1 MTGTSAG
8 ARGRALVVRSLLPGR
23 RLGFALVVSVL
34 ATTVLPVLAPQF
46 TLRFVDDAMAGA
58 STGHLVL
65 IAVGYLSVA
74 IAALAARTVTGWL
87 ANGLAWDGTNRLRER
102 LAEHAL
108 SLDLGYHGK
117 HPPGELIERVD
128 GDVAA
133 VADFAVAFLLDVVVN
148 VLLLGAIVVGVFL
161 VDVRLGAVLTGYCLV
176 VFLAMARGQRWA
188 VPSATR
194 SRAASAALYG
204 ELEESLAGAED
215 LRANGAG
222 EHMLSRFHRTSAA
235 WYQAEYRAAR
245 IGVAVMAGVSVAFAG
260 GTAVVLGSA
269 AWLLNAGALTVG
281 TAVLLLQ
288 YTLLLRAPFE
298 RLIDQLR
305 AYQGALASVTRVAD
319 LLGHQ
324 PVLPQP
330 VHPRQLPASGPL
342 SARLDRVSF
351 TYPGSDRPSL
361 FDVDI
366 ELAAGES
373 LGLVGRTGS
382 GKTTI
387 ARLLLRMYDPDAG
400 AVCLGGLDL
409 RDVDSASLRRRA
421 GMVTQDVQLFSTSI
435 RDNLTLF
442 RPDTDDDRL
451 RAVLHEVGLGEWFAA
466 QPEGLDSALRG
477 VSAGEAQLLAF
488 ARTLLSD
495 PGIVVLDEPSS
506 RLDLAT
512 ERRVEECIDRLLAGR
527 TGVVIAHRLSVLSRM
542 DKIAVVSGG
551 RIVEFGYRTDLLADS
566 RSRFVGLLNLTGAA
580 R

>member
-46 TLRFVDDAMAGA
+46 TLRFVDDAMTGA

-65 IAVGYLSVA
+65 VAVGYLSLA

-108 SLDLGYHGK
+108 ALDLEYHGK

-148 VLLLGAIVVGVFL
+148 VLLLAAIVVGVFL

-235 WYQAEYRAAR
+235 WYHAEYRAAR

-305 AYQGALASVTRVAD
+305 AYQGRW
-319 LLGHQ
+319 
-324 PVLPQP
+324 
-330 VHPRQLPASGPL
+330 PAS
-342 SARLDRVSF
+342 
-351 TYPGSDRPSL
+351 PGSPTCSATSRCCPSRSTRGSYRPPARCRHGWTGCRSPTLVATDRRCSMWISSWRRASRSDWSGGP
-361 FDVDI
+361 
-366 ELAAGES
+366 AA
-373 LGLVGRTGS
+373 
-382 GKTTI
+382 
-387 ARLLLRMYDPDAG
+387 A
-400 AVCLGGLDL
+400 
-409 RDVDSASLRRRA
+409 RRR
-421 GMVTQDVQLFSTSI
+421 S
-435 RDNLTLF
+435 
-442 RPDTDDDRL
+442 
-451 RAVLHEVGLGEWFAA
+451 
-466 QPEGLDSALRG
+466 RG
-477 VSAGEAQLLAF
+477 CCCGCTTRTRGRCASAGSTCGTST
-488 ARTLLSD
+488 AR
-495 PGIVVLDEPSS
+495 
-506 RLDLAT
+506 R
-512 ERRVEECIDRLLAGR
+512 CAG
-527 TGVVIAHRLSVLSRM
+527 GPAW
-542 DKIAVVSGG
+542 
-551 RIVEFGYRTDLLADS
+551 
-566 RSRFVGLLNLTGAA
+566 
-580 R
+580 